1 MVQDLINKLE
11 ALKADEVKFYDKEQ
25 KAAGTR
31 LRKGLS
37 EVGKDCSALRKDIQ
51 ERKNSGKVALDAPEV
66 NVIVDEDPLGVNPP
80 TKEEIDQF
88 IPKDHAFKTAEI
100 PEEVQ
105 NSL

>member
-1 MVQDLINKLE
+1 MPKVQDLINKLE

-51 ERKNSGKVALDAPEV
+51 ERKNSGKVALTEPAGDVLAA
-66 NVIVDEDPLGVNPP
+66 NPP

-88 IPKDHAFKTAEI
+88 IPKDPGVH
-100 PEEVQ
+100 
-105 NSL
+105 

>member
-37 EVGKDCSALRKDIQ
+37 EVGKDCGALRKDIQ
-51 ERKNSGKVALDAPEV
+51 ERKNSGKVALTEPAHEGEV
-66 NVIVDEDPLGVNPP
+66 MDSVGPPAVEPNDETD
-80 TKEEIDQF
+80 KF
-88 IPKDHAFKTAEI
+88 IPKDPGVH
-100 PEEVQ
+100 
-105 NSL
+105 

>member
-1 MVQDLINKLE
+1 MSKVQDLIDKLE

-37 EVGKDCSALRKDIQ
+37 EVGKDCSALRKEIQ
-51 ERKNSGKVALDAPEV
+51 ERKNSGKVALTEPVNEGEV
-66 NVIVDEDPLGVNPP
+66 IDTVGPP
-80 TKEEIDQF
+80 ADDIDKF
-88 IPKDHAFKTAEI
+88 IPKDSNFKTAEI
-100 PEEVQ
+100 PSEVQ

>member
-51 ERKNSGKVALDAPEV
+51 ERKNSGKVALETPVNEGEV
-66 NVIVDEDPLGVNPP
+66 IDTVGPPADDVDRFIPP
-80 TKEEIDQF
+80 TVD
-88 IPKDHAFKTAEI
+88 PGVH
-100 PEEVQ
+100 
-105 NSL
+105 

>member
-1 MVQDLINKLE
+1 MSKVQDLINKLE

-51 ERKNSGKVALDAPEV
+51 ERKNSGKVALTEPVNEGKVIDAVGPPADDVEKFLPV
-66 NVIVDEDPLGVNPP
+66 EPGV
-80 TKEEIDQF
+80 
-88 IPKDHAFKTAEI
+88 H
-100 PEEVQ
+100 
-105 NSL
+105 

>member
-1 MVQDLINKLE
+1 MSKVQDLINKLE

-51 ERKNSGKVALDAPEV
+51 ERKNSGKVALETPVAEPAPVVEKSDD
-66 NVIVDEDPLGVNPP
+66 IEKFIPP
-80 TKEEIDQF
+80 T
-88 IPKDHAFKTAEI
+88 PGVH
-100 PEEVQ
+100 
-105 NSL
+105 